1 MFEEKNLYNLQTSQF
16 SERIFEKSGNT
27 NHFHKHTASENTYP
41 FLKCPSYYRESNILK
56 LLLFRKIF
64 LEISLSKENPE
75 LSLERNHCMKREQLY
90 SGKAKTIYKTDDPD
104 TLIAEFRN
112 SLTAFNGEKKG
123 EMELKGY
130 YNAQISKKMF
140 EMLEANGIKT
150 HFVSML
156 SDIDMLVRK
165 VEIIKI
171 EVIVRNIAA
180 GSITKK
186 YPIKEG
192 TVFKSPVLV
201 FDFKSDEYG
210 DPMLNDDIALALGI
224 ATREEMATLRKLALR
239 INELLVPYLDERG
252 IVLPDFKLEFGRR
265 NGEIILADEI
275 SCDTCR
281 FWDKKTGQSMDKD
294 VFRFDKGDISKA
306 YEEVARRI
314 VPEIFK

>member
-1 MFEEKNLYNLQTSQF
+1 MT
-16 SERIFEKSGNT
+16 
-27 NHFHKHTASENTYP
+27 
-41 FLKCPSYYRESNILK
+41 
-56 LLLFRKIF
+56 
-64 LEISLSKENPE
+64 
-75 LSLERNHCMKREQLY
+75 REQLY
-90 SGKAKTIYKTDDPD
+90 SGKAKTIYKTDDPE

-123 EMELKGY
+123 EMEKKGY
-130 YNAQISKKMF
+130 YNAQISKKLF
-140 EMLEANGIKT
+140 EMLELEGTKT
-150 HFVSML
+150 HYIGML
-156 SDIDMLVRK
+156 SDIDMLVKK

-180 GSITKK
+180 GSITKR
-186 YPIKEG
+186 YPMKEG
-192 TVFKSPVLV
+192 TVFESPVLV

-210 DPMLNDDIALALGI
+210 DPMLNDDIALALGL
-224 ATREEMATLRKLALR
+224 ATREELAILRKLAFG

-252 IVLPDFKLEFGRR
+252 IILPDFKLEFGRVD
-265 NGEIILADEI
+265 GEIILADEI

-314 VPEIFK
+314 VPEIFE

>member
-1 MFEEKNLYNLQTSQF
+1 MT
-16 SERIFEKSGNT
+16 
-27 NHFHKHTASENTYP
+27 
-41 FLKCPSYYRESNILK
+41 
-56 LLLFRKIF
+56 
-64 LEISLSKENPE
+64 
-75 LSLERNHCMKREQLY
+75 REQLY
-90 SGKAKTIYKTDDPD
+90 SGKAKTIYKTDDAD

-123 EMELKGY
+123 EMEKKGY
-130 YNAQISKKMF
+130 YNAQISKKLF
-140 EMLEANGIKT
+140 EMLEAEGMKT
-150 HFVSML
+150 HFIRML
-156 SDIDMLVRK
+156 SDIEMLVKK

-180 GSITKK
+180 GSITKR
-186 YPIKEG
+186 YPLKEG
-192 TVFKSPVLV
+192 TVFKTPVLV

-224 ATREEMATLRKLALR
+224 ATKEELAELRKLALR
-239 INELLVPYLDERG
+239 INELLIPYLDEKG
-252 IVLPDFKLEFGRR
+252 IILPDFKLEFGRTEE
-265 NGEIILADEI
+265 GEIVLADEI

-314 VPEIFK
+314 VPEIFE